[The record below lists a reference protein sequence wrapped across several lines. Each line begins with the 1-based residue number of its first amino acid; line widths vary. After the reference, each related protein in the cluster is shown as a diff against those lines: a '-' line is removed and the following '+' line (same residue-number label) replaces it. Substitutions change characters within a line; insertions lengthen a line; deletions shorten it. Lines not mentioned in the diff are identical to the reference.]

1 MIMHTLQLKHIQ
13 GVHCHRNQPLSRYTS
28 MQVGGAAS
36 FIAEPEDKK
45 ALVRLL
51 TCLRHEKI
59 PWYLLGGGT
68 NTIFDE
74 EGFPGVVIKLGK
86 GFRFVRQKS
95 PFHLHVGT
103 AAPLS
108 LVLEKSLSLGLA
120 GLEFCLGIPG
130 TLGGAVEGNAGMDG
144 WGIHDFISLV
154 EGVTES
160 GEEIALH
167 RGEYSYGYRH
177 VEWPCVSHKQYIKD
191 QEHGSH
197 IIVTSVDLELSIADP
212 EKQKALVEKYRQI
225 RLKQPA
231 TRGTAGSI
239 FKNPSGDYAGRLIE
253 AAGLKGQTIGG
264 AYVSPAHG
272 NWIINKGNASA
283 HDVITL
289 ISMVQNTVRRKFGI
303 LLEPEVHII
312 SHQRLEA
319 V

>member
-1 MIMHTLQLKHIQ
+1 MQTRNLKNIK
-13 GVHCHRNQPLSRYTS
+13 GIHCHRNQPLSHYTS

-36 FIAEPEDKK
+36 WIVEPEDKK
-45 ALVRLL
+45 SLMRLL
-51 TCLRHEKI
+51 TSLREEMI

-95 PFHLHVGT
+95 PSQLQVGT
-103 AAPLS
+103 ATPLS
-108 LVLEKSLSLGLA
+108 LVLEKSLDLGLS
-120 GLEFCLGIPG
+120 GLEFCSGIPG
-130 TLGGAVEGNAGMDG
+130 TLGGAVDGNAGMDG

-154 EGVTES
+154 EGVTER

-177 VEWPCVSHKQYIKD
+177 VEWPFVTLKRGVEKPGIEGGQK
-191 QEHGSH
+191 
-197 IIVTSVDLELSIADP
+197 IIVTSADLDLGPADP
-212 EKQKALVEKYRQI
+212 EKQKALLEKYRRI

-239 FKNPSGDYAGRLIE
+239 FKNPSGDFAGRLIE
-253 AAGLKGQTIGG
+253 AAGLKGRTIGG
-264 AYVSPAHG
+264 ACVSPAHG

-283 HDVITL
+283 HDVISL